1 MHEEGLDLEDDFAM
15 AFGNV
20 DLCRIKSVNLSGSSV
35 TDRGLEALVRHNLRS
50 LNIHNCRCLF
60 KGLFTRTVFL
70 ASLRVARHE
79 NHS

>member
-1 MHEEGLDLEDDFAM
+1 
-15 AFGNV
+15 
-20 DLCRIKSVNLSGSSV
+20 
-35 TDRGLEALVRHNLRS
+35 VRHNLRS